1 MGRQVWF
8 RGLWESN
15 HGNGDKWKNCGWS
28 VNIADFGRLIRLIRE
43 TDSTRNERRKK
54 KKAWLESI
62 SAMWLQSSTPRTRQG
77 FIESERSGRPLW
89 CSKCKSGSEI
99 TKGEIKQDFVLNLM
113 LSVDHHFFLSVSS
126 FCNLLYLSM
135 ILTAEDIRKYFFLI
149 KSLSWL
155 KPQKGENIEVCW
167 RRGCCEFVVDTK
179 SMAKSRSA
187 TPQEVE
193 LSWRILNTF

>member
-1 MGRQVWF
+1 MEKLRLKRQYCWLRTSDSINSRDWF
-8 RGLWESN
+8 
-15 HGNGDKWKNCGWS
+15 HTQ
-28 VNIADFGRLIRLIRE
+28 RE
-43 TDSTRNERRKK
+43 KKK